1 MELLGFGEALHSA
14 EEMLIV
20 RNRVFERLV
29 SAHGYSAIA
38 IESSFPLA
46 QIVDEYVAG
55 GGPPTYAGV
64 WSTSPRSMAPA
75 GQERYQRIESLVG
88 DDAEWESAAALAD
101 PTRSVGLSPAAT
113 SLRIET
119 EDLSTELRTRVARRS
134 GPAHLLAIRD
144 AAMADTLAYVVA
156 RERGRGKVLAFAHN
170 KHVQRGQARWA
181 AGSDE

>member
-1 MELLGFGEALHSA
+1 LE
-14 EEMLIV
+14 
-20 RNRVFERLV
+20 
-29 SAHGYSAIA
+29 Y
-38 IESSFPLA
+38 LA
-46 QIVDEYVAG
+46 SVDGAG
-55 GGPPTYAGV
+55 
-64 WSTSPRSMAPA
+64 

-119 EDLSTELRTRVARRS
+119 EDLIPELRTPGPELVTRTGASRYAEALHYASLARQLMNFHAAIARRS
-134 GPAHLLAIRD
+134 GLAHLLAIRD